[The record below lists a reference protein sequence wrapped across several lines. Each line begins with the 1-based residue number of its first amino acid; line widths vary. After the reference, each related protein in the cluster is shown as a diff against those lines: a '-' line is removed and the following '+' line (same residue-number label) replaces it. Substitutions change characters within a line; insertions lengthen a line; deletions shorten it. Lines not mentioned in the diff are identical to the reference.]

1 MSYRQLKKCD
11 VVIAGGSIAGLSAAR
26 VLAEEGLDV
35 IVIEEDLEIGTPEK
49 CGGLV
54 SSKSLPDLGIA
65 PTGKIVSQQVERA
78 VVTSPSGKAI
88 DLDVKAV
95 GVYALRRRELD
106 RAVAIEAARAGAV
119 LELGSRVQDYKEEVD
134 SVKVSS
140 SGFDVEAKFF
150 LDARGISVYKN
161 LVPGGVLTAV
171 QYECYVPDMQR
182 RTVEVHINKEVSKEY
197 FTWLIPLT
205 EDVARV
211 GVAGKG
217 VLAPH
222 LEKYLAERKA
232 RVLKKIYHSLAV
244 GGYVENFV
252 HGRRV
257 LVGEAAGQTKPTTA
271 GGIYTAGMGG
281 RLAGKYIAEAVKN
294 KDNSVLD
301 NYQKEWLNLYGSD
314 FSLQLKLRRIY
325 EDLSND
331 DVDALFDVLSSSDA
345 QNILSHGSFDFHGM
359 DFIKLLGVQGITRAL
374 SLLAKSRRRLLA
386 LLQLAAGW

>member
-35 IVIEEDLEIGTPEK
+35 IVIDLEIGTPEK
-49 CGGLV
+49 CGGLA

-78 VVTSPSGKAI
+78 LVASPSGKTV

-106 RAVAIEAARAGAV
+106 RAVAIEAARAGAI
-119 LELGSRVQDYKEEVD
+119 LELGNRVQDYKEEVN

-182 RTVEVHINKEVSKEY
+182 RTVEVHVNKEVSKEY

-222 LEKYLAERKA
+222 LEKYLAKEDISQPGSWWLYREFCPREENFGRGGGRA
-232 RVLKKIYHSLAV
+232 DEAYHS
-244 GGYVENFV
+244 
-252 HGRRV
+252 RRD
-257 LVGEAAGQTKPTTA
+257 
-271 GGIYTAGMGG
+271 IYS
-281 RLAGKYIAEAVKN
+281 R
-294 KDNSVLD
+294 
-301 NYQKEWLNLYGSD
+301 YGW
-314 FSLQLKLRRIY
+314 
-325 EDLSND
+325 E
-331 DVDALFDVLSSSDA
+331 
-345 QNILSHGSFDFHGM
+345 
-359 DFIKLLGVQGITRAL
+359 T
-374 SLLAKSRRRLLA
+374 
-386 LLQLAAGW
+386 GW